1 MQKKVLITGGS
12 GLLAIN
18 WALSIRDK
26 YEVTLLLHHRKI
38 SLQGVNTDI
47 ASLNSVD
54 ECLSILKKHQ
64 PNIVIHTAALTNVE
78 KCESDLALAQEVNV
92 DLAGN
97 IAIACDR
104 QKIKLV
110 HISTDHLFS
119 GEQKFLTERASP
131 TPINNYAKT
140 KLEGERQVKK
150 HCKKALVIRTNFFGW
165 GMEYHKSFSDFIVN
179 KLRNNEAVDLFTDV
193 FFTPILAEEL
203 SKKVHQLIDNNCN
216 GIFSVVGSERLSK
229 YEFGI
234 KLANCFELN
243 SGLINKSS
251 INDKIKLVDRPKDM
265 SLSNK
270 KICKVLEC
278 EFLSIDEQFQALKQQ
293 ENNNMTNK
301 VIVL

>member
-47 ASLNSVD
+47 ALLNSVD
-54 ECLSILKKHQ
+54 ECLYILKKHQ

-78 KCESDLALAQEVNV
+78 KCESDLALAHEINA

-119 GEQKFLTERASP
+119 GEQEFLSERTSP

-140 KLEGERQVKK
+140 KLEGERQVRKN
-150 HCKKALVIRTNFFGW
+150 CNKALVIRTNFFGW
-165 GMEYHKSFSDFIVN
+165 GVGYRKSFSDFIVD
-179 KLRNNEAVDLFTDV
+179 KLRNNETVNLFSDV

-203 SKKVHQLIDNNCN
+203 SKKVHKLIDNNCN
-216 GIFSVVGSERLSK
+216 GIYSVVGSERLSK

-243 SGLINKSS
+243 PSLINKSS
-251 INDKIKLVDRPKDM
+251 INDKINLVNRPKDM

-278 EFLSIDEQFQALKQQ
+278 EFPTIDEQFQVLKQQ

-301 VIVL
+301 VIEL